1 MLLCRRIDAG
11 MIAALHGTLRARESR
26 AILLDV
32 GGVTFR
38 VFTGG
43 RLLKANEGEEVECF
57 TYLRS
62 TDETLELYGFSTTDE
77 LGLFQSLLKVSGV
90 GPRSA
95 LAILSETPASELRQ
109 AIINADPLPLTRVS
123 GIGKKTAERIILE
136 LSGTLVQQAEPKAD
150 DALDALERLGYS
162 RREASEAL
170 RQVDGSITD
179 VRDRLRA
186 ALRALNKKP

>member
-1 MLLCRRIDAG
+1 
-11 MIAALHGTLRARESR
+11 MIAALTGKLRAKEAR

-43 RLLKANEGEEVECF
+43 GLLRRAEGEHVAVF
-57 TYLRS
+57 TYLHLTS
-62 TDETLELYGFSTTDE
+62 ETLELYGFSSADE

-95 LAILSETPASELRQ
+95 LAILGDASSGELRQ
-109 AIINADPLPLTRVS
+109 AIINADPLPLMRAP
-123 GIGKKTAERIILE
+123 GIGKKIAERIILE
-136 LSGTLVQQAEPKAD
+136 LSGTLVQHADAKPD
-150 DALDALERLGYS
+150 DALDALERLGYT

-170 RQVDGSITD
+170 RHVDGSVTD
-179 VRDRLRA
+179 VRDRIRS
-186 ALRALNKKP
+186 ALKALNTRP

>member
-1 MLLCRRIDAG
+1 MLRCRRIDVD

-43 RLLKANEGEEVECF
+43 ALLKASEGKQIECF
-57 TYLRS
+57 TYLHS
-62 TDETLELYGFSTTDE
+62 TDETLELYGFSTADE
-77 LGLFQSLLKVSGV
+77 VGLFQSLLKVSGV

-170 RQVDGSITD
+170 RLVDSSITD

>member
-1 MLLCRRIDAG
+1 MLRCRRIDVD
-11 MIAALHGTLRARESR
+11 MIAALHGTIRARESR

-43 RLLKANEGEEVECF
+43 PLLKANEGEKVECY
-57 TYLRS
+57 TYLHT
-62 TDETLELYGFSTTDE
+62 TDETLELYGFATSDE

-95 LAILSETPASELRQ
+95 LAILSETPASDLRQ

-170 RQVDGSITD
+170 RLVDGSITD

>member
-1 MLLCRRIDAG
+1 

-26 AILLDV
+26 AVLLDV

-43 RLLKANEGEEVECF
+43 WLLKANQGEEIECF
-57 TYLRS
+57 TYLHS

-109 AIINADPLPLTRVS
+109 AIINADPLPLTRAS

-136 LSGTLVQQAEPKAD
+136 LSGRLVQQAEPKAD

-162 RREASEAL
+162 RKEASSAL
-170 RQVDGSITD
+170 RQVDDSVTD

-186 ALRALNKKP
+186 ALRALNKQP